1 MKRKLALLLAVCL
14 AISPVGAGYYPIQAF
29 AAETESGVQI
39 PVIVTV
45 SDENGTTL
53 SEEAAQKANAEQYS
67 MTVGDTRQ
75 LTAVMEQGDGFPALS
90 TWSSET
96 PEIIDID
103 DDGIIT
109 AISEGKGLISLS
121 ISYDVSQNPVEFKYE
136 IIVNEAEAEV
146 SEETAVVTASDAA
159 TDAAAAEIADPTAAE
174 ATTGEAAAETADPTT
189 AATDTTTAT
198 SETTATDATAADAAK
213 TTIATAE
220 AAAAPDAATA
230 EIADPTVAAT
240 AAVASEDP
248 TETATASIAMNSAVQ
263 TGNASSLVDPAE
275 GEPTVITPHW
285 EGSTSNWSYIT
296 VDGTKATGKVEID
309 GQTYIFTPE
318 GLMKTGW
325 AKYGD
330 YWYYLEKNGR
340 MVKGWLKLNDAWYYL
355 NDDGSM
361 KTGRL
366 DLNGTSY
373 IFDESG
379 KMRTGWTKFDGKW
392 YYLGL
397 GGSMLKSWQYGSAA
411 PSGVT
416 GSFSGSPRHYRKRSA
431 AAALRP
437 GRQV

>member
-1 MKRKLALLLAVCL
+1 MKRKLALLLAGCL
-14 AISPVGAGYYPIQAF
+14 AISPAAAGLYPVQAF
-29 AAETESGVQI
+29 AAEAGVESKPGEQVS
-39 PVIVTV
+39 VSVSV
-45 SDENGTTL
+45 SDENGTILT
-53 SEEAAQKANAEQYS
+53 EKTAREANAEQYS

-146 SEETAVVTASDAA
+146 SEETAVVTASDVA
-159 TDAAAAEIADPTAAE
+159 TDAAAAETADPIAAEATTDEAAAETADPTAAE

-340 MVKGWLKLNDAWYYL
+340 MVKGWLK
-355 NDDGSM
+355 
-361 KTGRL
+361 
-366 DLNGTSY
+366 
-373 IFDESG
+373 
-379 KMRTGWTKFDGKW
+379 
-392 YYLGL
+392 
-397 GGSMLKSWQYGSAA
+397 
-411 PSGVT
+411 
-416 GSFSGSPRHYRKRSA
+416 
-431 AAALRP
+431 
-437 GRQV
+437 

>member
-1 MKRKLALLLAVCL
+1 MKRKLALLLAGCL
-14 AISPVGAGYYPIQAF
+14 AISPAAAGLYPVQAF
-29 AAETESGVQI
+29 AAEAGVESKPGEQVS
-39 PVIVTV
+39 VSVSV
-45 SDENGTTL
+45 SDENGTILT
-53 SEEAAQKANAEQYS
+53 EKTAREANAEQYS

-159 TDAAAAEIADPTAAE
+159 TDAAAAEIADPT
-174 ATTGEAAAETADPTT
+174 T

-198 SETTATDATAADAAK
+198 SETTATDGTAADAAK

-361 KTGRL
+361 
-366 DLNGTSY
+366 
-373 IFDESG
+373 
-379 KMRTGWTKFDGKW
+379 
-392 YYLGL
+392 
-397 GGSMLKSWQYGSAA
+397 
-411 PSGVT
+411 
-416 GSFSGSPRHYRKRSA
+416 
-431 AAALRP
+431 
-437 GRQV
+437 